1 MSEQDSII
9 GEGFSQGANLLK
21 GLVGYGCIPVH
32 WYYGLFFIS
41 FNINVFTVF
50 FLEISKFGFEAM
62 MFLSGMFLTMG
73 VFREKLGEIHSW
85 KKWYHK
91 RLVRIYPNLII
102 ATLINLY
109 FFFFLFGKKHDMNT
123 IFLCLSGLQS
133 VPINPDFWGIVSHF
147 WFFTLM
153 LSCYL
158 FFPFFYYLIKK
169 RFKLMVGLSIVL
181 YICFIIFYDIFNSVA
196 QYIMYEWFGHEL
208 NLWWL
213 NLLTPRYFSFF
224 FGMLYGFWICQND
237 IKKRNIFQKK
247 TKIKVILLISV
258 IVLSLIHLY
267 FLSFLL
273 PRGTSGYFTQNI
285 LYSNLTRTFTFPS
298 MGILLSVFTLM
309 TFNKKPRVNK
319 IIELPG
325 KEVYEII
332 LTHSI
337 PLGLNTFIIMSI
349 GSITKVDVWFI
360 SFPLLFISSF
370 LLAYPFYRFGKWVK
384 MKKNLQ
390 SIIIIIAI
398 SLLTYGVIANLLN
411 FFHVPELN
419 DIASIIVF
427 DSILISVVVVSI
439 FYLKYRYSNLNFI
452 TSLKKM
458 IIKKNI

>member
-21 GLVGYGCIPVH
+21 GIVGYGVVPVH

-169 RFKLMVGLSIVL
+169 RFILMVVG
-181 YICFIIFYDIFNSVA
+181 
-196 QYIMYEWFGHEL
+196 
-208 NLWWL
+208 
-213 NLLTPRYFSFF
+213 
-224 FGMLYGFWICQND
+224 
-237 IKKRNIFQKK
+237 
-247 TKIKVILLISV
+247 
-258 IVLSLIHLY
+258 
-267 FLSFLL
+267 
-273 PRGTSGYFTQNI
+273 
-285 LYSNLTRTFTFPS
+285 
-298 MGILLSVFTLM
+298 
-309 TFNKKPRVNK
+309 
-319 IIELPG
+319 
-325 KEVYEII
+325 
-332 LTHSI
+332 
-337 PLGLNTFIIMSI
+337 
-349 GSITKVDVWFI
+349 
-360 SFPLLFISSF
+360 
-370 LLAYPFYRFGKWVK
+370 
-384 MKKNLQ
+384 
-390 SIIIIIAI
+390 
-398 SLLTYGVIANLLN
+398 
-411 FFHVPELN
+411 
-419 DIASIIVF
+419 
-427 DSILISVVVVSI
+427 
-439 FYLKYRYSNLNFI
+439 
-452 TSLKKM
+452 
-458 IIKKNI
+458 